1 MLTVARSVGVLFEQA
16 HPSLMPVGFVI
27 PPMTVAGRAG
37 VDVVVPRLDRGWREV
52 SMTVATWSI
61 EAIDNALTE
70 ACADPYENPQTQAD
84 RIDYLLDR
92 RLQVMHG

>member
-1 MLTVARSVGVLFEQA
+1 
-16 HPSLMPVGFVI
+16 
-27 PPMTVAGRAG
+27 
-37 VDVVVPRLDRGWREV
+37 
-52 SMTVATWSI
+52 MTVATWSI
-61 EAIDNALTE
+61 EAIDNAPAE

>member
-1 MLTVARSVGVLFEQA
+1 
-16 HPSLMPVGFVI
+16 
-27 PPMTVAGRAG
+27 MTVAGRAG
-37 VDVVVPRLDRGWREV
+37 VAWWFRRPDQHREV

-70 ACADPYENPQTQAD
+70 ACADPYENPQTQTD

>member
-1 MLTVARSVGVLFEQA
+1 
-16 HPSLMPVGFVI
+16 
-27 PPMTVAGRAG
+27 
-37 VDVVVPRLDRGWREV
+37 
-52 SMTVATWSI
+52 MTVATWNV

-92 RLQVMHG
+92 RLQVMDAWR